1 MRSYPQAVVRS
12 APEVQITVPG
22 RLTIGNPSFTI
33 KEASRCWRRDEA
45 RRSTPI
51 RRIPLSVFDREQRAE
66 HPMGGAR
73 LTVHLTIEP
82 GEGLSGSAVAD
93 KEAEAIAFSGWL
105 GLVEAINLL
114 RCRGGHVMTSPPAGA
129 ASDVSPPL

>member
-1 MRSYPQAVVRS
+1 VVLAARD
-12 APEVQITVPG
+12 VQIKVPEL
-22 RLTIGNPSFTI
+22 LTMGSRSFTI
-33 KEASRCWRRDEA
+33 EEASRCWRRDGA

-51 RRIPLSVFDREQRAE
+51 RRKPLSVFDREQRAE

-93 KEAEAIAFSGWL
+93 KEAEAIAISGWL

-114 RCRGGHVMTSPPAGA
+114 RRRGGHVMTSPPAGA